1 MTPVI
6 TNSMRVQISAAAATL
21 HPSVRQSFIT
31 GVMRALSH
39 SSHPTLNDTLRAIQL
54 GLDMVPSSA
63 VIISRSNGKTT
74 GDADDRRIRRIY

>member
-6 TNSMRVQISAAAATL
+6 TNTMRVQISAAAATL
-21 HPSVRQSFIT
+21 HPSVRQSFIA

-63 VIISRSNGKTT
+63 IIVSRSVGKTT
-74 GDADDRRIRRIY
+74 DDADDRRSRRVF